1 MNIFWARGV
10 SGDFATASNWN
21 PAVVPGAADDVTI
34 GVKGTYN
41 VISSANETIDS
52 LTITDKHATLLVT
65 GSSSFSTSSGVN
77 DGTIITDSGSS
88 LTVTSNSGLL
98 GSFANSG
105 TLEATNAS
113 SLTFFEA
120 TITNTPH
127 GLIEA
132 NGAN

>member
-1 MNIFWARGV
+1 MNISWRFGV

-21 PAVVPGAADDVTI
+21 PAVVPGPADDVTI
-34 GVKGTYN
+34 GAKGTYT
-41 VISSANETIDS
+41 VTSSANETIDS

-77 DGTIITDSGSS
+77 DGTIIADSGSS
-88 LTVTSNSGLL
+88 LTITSNSGLL

-113 SLTFFEA
+113 NRPYRPL
-120 TITNTPH
+120 
-127 GLIEA
+127 LL
-132 NGAN
+132 